1 MKMVLSASV
10 LFQQRLGLARKSL
23 VGLLLKKEGGAQ
35 RDLCP
40 HCICYCHVDSPWAA
54 EAAQQCG
61 AGSCFD
67 APMDRLKRESLN
79 TRATK
84 GRLLST
90 T

>member
-23 VGLLLKKEGGAQ
+23 VGLFLKKEGGA
-35 RDLCP
+35 
-40 HCICYCHVDSPWAA
+40 HSVCYCHVDSPWAA